1 MRSSKQSTATPPF
14 DLTVY
19 TEATRR
25 ALYDAVVAVHF
36 SPPADRDPAPEEWF
50 PPYSPDQA
58 GLVVYHEHSRWFAVW
73 TMLEEADSDLPPN
86 RKVEMI
92 RITSPG
98 GGPFGLD
105 FHEV

>member
-1 MRSSKQSTATPPF
+1 MRSSKQSTATPPL
-14 DLTVY
+14 DLSVY
-19 TEATRR
+19 SEATRR

-36 SPPADRDPAPEEWF
+36 SPPADREPAPEEWF
-50 PPYSPDQA
+50 PPYTPDQA
-58 GLVVYHEHSRWFAVW
+58 GLVVHFCNHRWFAVW
-73 TMLEEADSDLPPN
+73 TMLEEADSDLPPD

>member
-1 MRSSKQSTATPPF
+1 MRSFNQSTASPPF

-36 SPPADRDPAPEEWF
+36 RPPADREPAAEEWF
-50 PPYSPDQA
+50 PSYSPDEA
-58 GLVVYHEHSRWFAVW
+58 GPVVYYYRLRWFAAW
-73 TMLEEADSDLPPN
+73 TMLEEMDSDLPPD